1 MEEKI
6 LHILE
11 NDARISFEQI
21 AVMLDT
27 DLVTVCQAV
36 EKMEK
41 NGVIVGYQTL
51 INWERTAAEKVK
63 AIIELTVT
71 PQRGKGF
78 DAVAEKIY
86 KYPQVASVYLMS
98 GGFDLGVIVE
108 GKTMKEVALFVAEVL
123 APIDEVV
130 STATHFVLK
139 TYKDYSI
146 EFQMQEKDTRQV
158 MSL

>member
-11 NDARISFEQI
+11 NDSRISFEQI

-27 DLVTVCQAV
+27 DVETVCRAV

-41 NGVIVGYQTL
+41 SGTIVGYQTL
-51 INWERTAAEKVK
+51 INWEKTKAEKVK

-86 KYPQVASVYLMS
+86 KYPQVMSVYLMS

-139 TYKDYSI
+139 TYKDHSI
-146 EFQMQEKDTRQV
+146 EFQAEEQDTRQV